1 MLRERLA
8 LLPVVAAG
16 LVLAWNIAL
25 AGWMASRREG
35 PQWFARLAALTGLLV
50 APAAV
55 IAVAASTDAGAR
67 VITGVAWLWPVTC
80 VLLVLQ
86 AAAATGLRYVSLS
99 VGLPIMVYNALL
111 AVVAVGDDLVARTG
125 SAPALL
131 QGGVA
136 ARDTVLGI
144 VMGRAAL
151 ASPLAIMVPLL
162 APAYPARWR
171 ASAMVRALLVL
182 YAAVAT
188 TLLAMEWPRGVA
200 VIRSYDGTTTSVEP
214 RDPVRF
220 ARGVQLLPVLAGA
233 PPARTLGAAARLH
246 ERVAPDAVL
255 VLLRG
260 RESRVPGIDSLAR
273 ALSAYRA
280 AGSRLIVALAFERED
295 AIAADDDPDALRARR
310 VAWVRSAVEG
320 LHPDVLFP
328 ALSPLAPSLRPAPT
342 PPLSWWTTYL
352 TAAAAESHRA
362 RPATRVAWAV
372 TRFDAADSA
381 LYAWA
386 AAPESPLDALGFA
399 PVPSFSG
406 LPSLDARLRAAD
418 RWHAA
423 AGSARPHWILT
434 AGLPRA
440 HGDAA
445 QRDAVRH
452 VFAWASRRDWT
463 AGVIVGEASDA
474 AATLGLVAADGRQ
487 RRVVELLR
495 QVP

>member
-1 MLRERLA
+1 
-8 LLPVVAAG
+8 V
-16 LVLAWNIAL
+16 
-25 AGWMASRREG
+25 
-35 PQWFARLAALTGLLV
+35 TG
-50 APAAV
+50 
-55 IAVAASTDAGAR
+55 
-67 VITGVAWLWPVTC
+67 

-86 AAAATGLRYVSLS
+86 AVAATGLRYVSLS

-111 AVVAVGDDLVARTG
+111 AAVAVGDDLVARTG

-171 ASAMVRALLVL
+171 ASATVRALLVL

-200 VIRSYDGTTTSVEP
+200 VIRSYDGASTSVEP
-214 RDPVRF
+214 RDPARF

-233 PPARTLGAAARLH
+233 PSSRALGAGARLH

-260 RESRVPGIDSLAR
+260 RDARVPGIDSLAR
-273 ALSAYRA
+273 ALAPYRA
-280 AGSRLIVALAFERED
+280 AGARILVALAFERVD
-295 AIAADDDPDALRARR
+295 ALDADNEPDALRARR
-310 VAWVRSAVEG
+310 VAWVRSAVET
-320 LHPDVLFP
+320 LRPDVLFP
-328 ALSPLAPSLRPAPT
+328 ALPPHAPPLLSAPT
-342 PPLSWWTTYL
+342 PPLAWWTAYL
-352 TAAAAESHRA
+352 TDAAAESHRV
-362 RPATRVAWAV
+362 RPATRVAWAA

-386 AAPESPLDALGFA
+386 AAPDSPLDALGFA
-399 PVPSFSG
+399 PAPSFSG

-418 RWHAA
+418 RWRAA
-423 AGSARPHWILT
+423 AGSTRPHWILT

-440 HGDAA
+440 HGDVA

-463 AGVIVGEASDA
+463 AGVVVGEASDD
-474 AATLGLVAADGRQ
+474 AATLGLVAADGRA

-495 QVP
+495 QLP